1 MKANKSFFI
10 FFILLLCCSTF
21 GIAQG
26 SNIVTL
32 NVNSN
37 EINSENV
44 LQSCFFTWEKPDG
57 TISTSGSGPELQ
69 EWLITVDESEIIEW
83 KGKSSSSEDVV
94 VNIIQIKRESGTKI
108 FNGNILKGNGDPSGE
123 KIRAKPSK
131 KTNSEDGDYK
141 YKIKF
146 KVKGV
151 NGTFRIDPKIKVN

>member
-1 MKANKSFFI
+1 MKTNKSLFSF
-10 FFILLLCCSTF
+10 LVLMLCFSTF
-21 GIAQG
+21 IIAQG

-37 EINSENV
+37 EINRGNV

-57 TISTSGSGPELQ
+57 TVSTSGSGAEIE

-83 KGKSSSSEDVV
+83 KGISSSSEDVV

-108 FNGNILKGNGDPSGE
+108 FNGNILRGNRDPSGE

-141 YKIKF
+141 YRIKF

-151 NGTFRIDPKIKVN
+151 SGTFGIDPKIKVN